1 MSRAVIEFQQVTK
14 TYRLYSS
21 PVDRVKEAFHPLKKV
36 YHHHFDAIKNVS
48 FGIEKGETVG
58 IVGRNGSGKSTM
70 LQLVCSI
77 LQPTSGEIQVDGRI
91 SALLELGAG
100 FNPEFTGRENVY
112 LNAAILGL
120 RKEEID
126 NCFDDIADFA
136 NIGDFIDQP
145 VKMYSSGMYVRLAF
159 AVAINVNPDI
169 LIVDEALAVGDA
181 VFQAKGFAKFR
192 EFQERGVT
200 IVFVTHAI
208 DLITKYCTRAILLNE
223 GALVKSGSPKDVVDA
238 YNRLLVGVSA
248 RQKAAEK
255 MDAETLELAGD
266 LPSETAFPLQK
277 WQGLFSINPNENRYG
292 DGRAVI
298 LEAGFFAEDGSAVQT
313 LVKGDIC
320 EIRLRLHFT
329 DTVEEPI
336 VAYTVKDI
344 KGFDITGTNTWF
356 QEISTGTYYKGDL
369 VEVVFRQVFL
379 LNAGSYLISFG
390 CAGHEGGKYV
400 VYDRR
405 YDYMGFEVVSE
416 SRSVGFFDLESE
428 ITVHRITNE

>member
-1 MSRAVIEFQQVTK
+1 MSKAVIEFQQVTK

-21 PVDRVKEAFHPLKKV
+21 HVDRVKEAFHPFKKV
-36 YHHHFDAIKNVS
+36 YHHQFDAIKNVS
-48 FGIEKGETVG
+48 FAIDKGETIG
-58 IVGRNGSGKSTM
+58 IVGRNGSGKSTL
-70 LQLVCSI
+70 LQLACSI
-77 LQPTSGEIQVDGRI
+77 LQPTAGTVIVDGRI

-126 NCFDDIADFA
+126 GCFDDIAEFA
-136 NIGDFIDQP
+136 DIGDFIDQP

-159 AVAINVNPDI
+159 AVAINVKPDI

-181 VFQAKGFAKFR
+181 VFQAKCFAKFR

-208 DLITKYCTRAILLNE
+208 DLITKYCSRALLLDQGSLIE
-223 GALVKSGSPKDVVDA
+223 SGSPKEVVDA
-238 YNRLLVGVSA
+238 YNRLLVGGSS
-248 RQKAAEK
+248 RKAAASASEPQSPARTGDAVSREK
-255 MDAETLELAGD
+255 
-266 LPSETAFPLQK
+266 
-277 WQGLFSINPNENRYG
+277 WHGLFTVNPNENRYG
-292 DGRAVI
+292 DGRAEI
-298 LEAGFFAEDGSAVQT
+298 LEAGFFTEDGSAVQT

-320 EIRLRLHFT
+320 EIRMRILFN
-329 DTVEEPI
+329 DTVVEPI
-336 VAYTVKDI
+336 MAYTIKDI

-356 QEISTGTYYKGDL
+356 QNVPADTYYRGDL
-369 VEVVFRQVFL
+369 IEVIFRQVFL

-405 YDYMGFEVVSE
+405 YDYMGFDVVSE
-416 SRSVGFFDLESE
+416 TRSVGFFDLESE
-428 ITVHRITNE
+428 ITVRKITNE